1 MRDKYKERIR
11 IEKMRMLN
19 EILSASKLKEKQAVV
34 TKFNPYFYLMFH
46 EGVKVYEQDKN
57 NIGSQTPNDQTTEVE
72 LRLDADRTPNQAHAK
87 GGC

>member
-34 TKFNPYFYLMFH
+34 AKFNPYFYLLFH
-46 EGVKVYEQDKN
+46 EGVKTYEQDTN
-57 NIGSQTPNDQTTEVE
+57 NIGSQTPNDQTAEVE
-72 LRLDADRTPNQAHAK
+72 LRLDADRTPSQAHAK